1 MAARTLKQVLVIP
14 GKALQQGPEG
24 LQLFVV
30 DNGIVQRIMVEEL
43 AANDGWSAIQG
54 ELQQGD
60 LVVTE
65 GQFRLNDG
73 SPVSIASTT
82 KSGAE

>member
-1 MAARTLKQVLVIP
+1 MAARTLKPVLVIP

-30 DNGIVQRIMVEEL
+30 DNGGIVQRIMVEEL

-60 LVVTE
+60 L
-65 GQFRLNDG
+65 
-73 SPVSIASTT
+73 
-82 KSGAE
+82 SGHRAIPAE